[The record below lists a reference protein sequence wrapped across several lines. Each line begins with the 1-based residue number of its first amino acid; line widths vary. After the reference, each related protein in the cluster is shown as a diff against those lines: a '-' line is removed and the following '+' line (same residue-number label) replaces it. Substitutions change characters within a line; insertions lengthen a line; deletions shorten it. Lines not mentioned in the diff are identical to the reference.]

1 MNIYSENY
9 NVNFDFYI
17 SDNISDDEHYDVNF
31 DLKFDSFYN
40 FIESLKESK
49 KYYHDYCNSENIKD
63 FDNEY
68 IDNIN
73 ILKGELLK
81 YFILITNDND
91 VEKYVIINDTIKDL
105 HNYMIKK
112 IKDYCKSNRYRGF
125 KIPDICGQ
133 VPDIGFDYD
142 HTFIEISESDADFI
156 INININYLTRS
167 QLSKLIL
174 LYTFNAKSTHFRGS
188 FLQKMNITP
197 FHDIKKYNENNHC
210 NHSYILDTYGISSY
224 IKLKYYILPI
234 FQSSQYQYISKF
246 YTSLTNYLD
255 SLSYET
261 IYTRE
266 LDEILRNLPYI
277 CLSNISS
284 KKLLNYNNNINLID
298 LDNDKEYPEID

>member
-1 MNIYSENY
+1 MNIYSDNEDY

-17 SDNISDDEHYDVNF
+17 SENKHHNVNF

-81 YFILITNDND
+81 YFILLTKDN
-91 VEKYVIINDTIKDL
+91 VEEYVIVDDTIKEIY
-105 HNYMIKK
+105 NCVIKYPVLY
-112 IKDYCKSNRYRGF
+112 ISCSSIWNQNQN
-125 KIPDICGQ
+125 IS
-133 VPDIGFDYD
+133 
-142 HTFIEISESDADFI
+142 TF
-156 INININYLTRS
+156 NINYLT
-167 QLSKLIL
+167 KEKIDIL
-174 LYTFNAKSTHFRGS
+174 MKDYKTITSAINRNA
-188 FLQKMNITP
+188 
-197 FHDIKKYNENNHC
+197 E
-210 NHSYILDTYGISSY
+210 
-224 IKLKYYILPI
+224 IKLKN
-234 FQSSQYQYISKF
+234 FD
-246 YTSLTNYLD
+246 NY
-255 SLSYET
+255 SVKYES
-261 IYTRE
+261 IYERE

-284 KKLLNYNNNINLID
+284 KKLLNCCNDNNINLID

>member
-1 MNIYSENY
+1 MNIYSDNEDY

-17 SDNISDDEHYDVNF
+17 SDNKHHNVNF

-81 YFILITNDND
+81 YFILITNDNN
-91 VEKYVIINDTIKDL
+91 VEKYVIIDDNIKGL

-112 IKDYCKSNRYRGF
+112 IKDYCKSDEYNGF
-125 KIPDICGQ
+125 KIPLLCGEL
-133 VPDIGFDYD
+133 PSSGFEYD
-142 HTFIEISESDADFI
+142 HTFIQISESDADFI
-156 INININYLTRS
+156 INININNLTRS

-174 LYTFNAKSTHFRGS
+174 LYTFNAKSTHFRGG

-197 FHDIKKYNENNHC
+197 FHDIKKYDENHYC
-210 NHSYILDTYGISSY
+210 NHSYIFYIYGISSY

-234 FQSSQYQYISKF
+234 CQSPQYQYISKF

-255 SLSYET
+255 SLSYKT

-266 LDEILRNLPYI
+266 LDEILCNLPYI
-277 CLSNISS
+277 CLSHISS
-284 KKLLNYNNNINLID
+284 KKLLNCNNNINLID
-298 LDNDKEYPEID
+298 LDNDKEYPKID

>member
-1 MNIYSENY
+1 MNIYSDNEDY

-17 SDNISDDEHYDVNF
+17 SENKHQNVNF

-63 FDNEY
+63 FDIEY
-68 IDNIN
+68 IDTIN

-81 YFILITNDND
+81 YFILITNSNNNN
-91 VEKYVIINDTIKDL
+91 VEKYVIIDDTIKKL
-105 HNYMIKK
+105 HNYMIIK
-112 IKDYCKSNRYRGF
+112 IKDYCKSDKYNNF
-125 KIPDICGQ
+125 KIPEICGQ

-167 QLSKLIL
+167 QLSKLIR
-174 LYTFNAKSTHFRGS
+174 LYAFNCKSIYFRGG
-188 FLQKMNITP
+188 FLQKMNITA
-197 FHDIKKYNENNHC
+197 FYDINKYNEHNHC

-234 FQSSQYQYISKF
+234 FQSPQYKYISKF
-246 YTSLTNYLD
+246 YTSITKYLD
-255 SLSYET
+255 SLSYQS
-261 IYTRE
+261 IYERE
-266 LDEILRNLPYI
+266 LDEILCNLPYI
-277 CLSNISS
+277 CLSHISS

-298 LDNDKEYPEID
+298 LDKEYPEID